1 VARFEHL
8 PVYRQAFA
16 VAVHL
21 EQVVAG
27 YSR

>member
-8 PVYRQAFA
+8 AIYCQAFA